1 MGPKLTAKYD
11 RSGETGRGGV
21 AGAPAI
27 SPELLIL
34 ATKTTE
40 SINFKH
46 KDSCCIIAV
55 FPL

>member
-21 AGAPAI
+21 AGAPVI